1 MNIIAANLLICY
13 DLKSN
18 DSALEGKYKL
28 YKKDVEII
36 DPQRDINVFYFFIF
50 IMIE

>member
-18 DSALEGKYKL
+18 DSALEGIDYCL
-28 YKKDVEII
+28 WKDVEII
-36 DPQRDINVFYFFIF
+36 DP
-50 IMIE
+50 

>member
-18 DSALEGKYKL
+18 DSALEG
-28 YKKDVEII
+28 I
-36 DPQRDINVFYFFIF
+36 DFVYEKMLR
-50 IMIE
+50 